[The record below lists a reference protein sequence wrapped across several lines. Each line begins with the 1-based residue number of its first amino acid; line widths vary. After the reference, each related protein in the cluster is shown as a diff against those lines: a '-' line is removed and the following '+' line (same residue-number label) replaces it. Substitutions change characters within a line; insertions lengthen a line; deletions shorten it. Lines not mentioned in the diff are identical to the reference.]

1 MVLEPL
7 GILSRPQEVEL
18 VASVPPTPLRTT
30 LRLDLSVQVPEVNL
44 PAARFLGQVLKH
56 LSPSTVLLALMAL
69 VGLTPPTEVAL
80 LV

>member
-18 VASVPPTPLRTT
+18 VASVPPTPLHTT

-44 PAARFLGQVLKH
+44 PAARFLEQVLKH
-56 LSPSTVLLALMAL
+56 LLPSTVLLALMAL